1 MEQIETDEWR
11 LMNKQNHADWVYKQ
25 ELKGIP
31 IHKTTFQFGPKH
43 PESYLLYNDSGIL
56 IFPRNH
62 IDLYSSYTFWLEH
75 LCAKE
80 PIESLGKDYFS
91 SRELGVTPELIEE
104 LYELQQKFII
114 NESVKYTDRMNA
126 IQKELQEALI
136 KIEDNK
142 SYVNN

>member
-25 ELKGIP
+25 ELKGVP

-62 IDLYSSYTFWLEH
+62 IDCYSSYTFWLEH
-75 LCAKE
+75 LCTKE

-91 SRELGVTPELIEE
+91 SRELGVLPELIEE
-104 LYELQQKFII
+104 LYELQQEFITSK
-114 NESVKYTDRMNA
+114 SVKYIKRMNT

-136 KIEDNK
+136 KIEGQRHN
-142 SYVNN
+142 